1 VNELTGACAPP
12 PPPPATARSL
22 VTGTLTKYGALV
34 VSLGI
39 GMFLMPFTLAHIGQ
53 EQYGLWMLVASIT
66 YYFQLLDLG
75 YGNGLVRHVSAADAR
90 GNPDEVNRILSTF
103 FVVYSALGGA
113 AAVAGAAM
121 IAWLIPHFPNLS
133 RAQIH
138 DARWLLAF
146 MALRVAIGFPM
157 SVLGAVTVARQRFTL
172 NNVVATLASLAN
184 GLVTYAVLNAGY
196 GLVPLVAATT
206 TLALAMYAVYGWA
219 ARRSFPPLRITPG
232 AFSLALVR
240 EVTAFSAYV
249 FIIDVAIQIGF
260 NLDNLVIGAVLGTA
274 SVAVY
279 AVSARL
285 ADYQRQLCN
294 QFNGLLFP
302 VVVRYRADGNDR
314 ALREVMIEG
323 TRLALI
329 LVVGVTIGL
338 LGFATPLVT
347 LWMGHEFTG
356 AIAPLYFLGLAGIVL
371 VGQGPLGNLLLGTGH
386 HRLVAFV
393 SLGEALANLL
403 LSVLLVRRYGIA
415 GVAAGTAIPVIA
427 ANLLLLAP
435 AACREVGIS
444 VRECARLVLRPPL
457 TGAVPALA
465 ACVLLRLEFPPTHL
479 AAALAEATLVLLIY
493 ASATCVLGF
502 DRAVRERYVDQ
513 ARRLFRRPG
522 AVAASGIEVR
532 AHGTL

>member
-1 VNELTGACAPP
+1 VNELTGACAQP

-39 GMFLMPFTLAHIGQ
+39 GMFLMPFTLAHLGQ
-53 EQYGLWMLVASIT
+53 DQYGLWMLVASIT

-90 GNPDEVNRILSTF
+90 GTPDEVNRILSTF
-103 FVVYSALGGA
+103 FVVYSAIGGA

-121 IAWLIPHFPNLS
+121 MVWLIPHFPNLTA
-133 RAQIH
+133 AQIR

-157 SVLGAVTVARQRFTL
+157 SVLGSVTVARQRFAL
-172 NNVVATLASLAN
+172 NNVVATLASIAN
-184 GLVTYAVLNAGY
+184 GLVTYMVLKAGF

-206 TLALAMYAVYGWA
+206 SLAIAMYVVYGWA
-219 ARRSFPPLRITPG
+219 ARRAFPPLRITPG
-232 AFSLALVR
+232 SFSRALVR

-260 NLDNLVIGAVLGTA
+260 NLDNLVIGAALGTA

-314 ALREVMIEG
+314 ALRDVMIEG
-323 TRLALI
+323 TRLALV
-329 LVVGVTIGL
+329 LVVGVTIAL
-338 LGFATPLVT
+338 LGFGAPLVT
-347 LWMGHEFTG
+347 LWMGPGFSA

-371 VGQGPLGNLLLGTGH
+371 VGQGPLGNLLLGTGR
-386 HRLVAFV
+386 HRLVALV

-403 LSVLLVRRYGIA
+403 LSLLLVRRYGIV

-427 ANLLLLAP
+427 ANLLLLVP
-435 AACREVGIS
+435 AACRQVGIGLGEFAK
-444 VRECARLVLRPPL
+444 RVLRPPL

-465 ACVLLRLEFPPTHL
+465 ACAVLRLEFAPPHL
-479 AAALAEATLVLLIY
+479 AAVLAEATLVLLIY
-493 ASATCVLGF
+493 AGATCAVGF
-502 DRAVRERYVDQ
+502 DRSVRERYVAQ
-513 ARRLFRRPG
+513 ARRIFRRPQ
-522 AVAASGIEVR
+522 AVGASGIEVR
-532 AHGTL
+532 AHGVL